1 MGMCRVTLWDV
12 RGQLGGV
19 ASPVGGS
26 TVPMVWDPVL
36 NKKGTRAEH
45 KLPFFSVS

>member
-1 MGMCRVTLWDV
+1 MRGLNRWACAGVLCGDV
-12 RGQLGGV
+12 RGHRGGV

-36 NKKGTRAEH
+36 NKKGT
-45 KLPFFSVS
+45 KD

>member
-1 MGMCRVTLWDV
+1 MGMCQGTLWDV
-12 RGQLGGV
+12 RVQLEGV

-36 NKKGTRAEH
+36 NKKGN
-45 KLPFFSVS
+45 KG